1 MSIFCV
7 CGNNG
12 IYKSIHGSNENVN
25 RPRWAIMKD
34 RFLWTQT
41 SRRLLP
47 LFATSQSSNVI
58 ITFLGPLKVGK
69 MIDQVSSVEI

>member
-1 MSIFCV
+1 M
-7 CGNNG
+7 
-12 IYKSIHGSNENVN
+12 
-25 RPRWAIMKD
+25 RD
-34 RFLWTQT
+34 RLLWTQT

-47 LFATSQSSNVI
+47 LFATPQSSNVI